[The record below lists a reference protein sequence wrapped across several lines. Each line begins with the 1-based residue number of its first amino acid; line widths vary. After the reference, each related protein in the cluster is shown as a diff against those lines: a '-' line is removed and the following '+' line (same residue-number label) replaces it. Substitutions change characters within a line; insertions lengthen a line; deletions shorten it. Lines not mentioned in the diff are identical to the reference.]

1 MAPVL
6 LEFSAVVLRRDVRLR
21 LADFADF
28 DAVERLVRFAPDALR
43 DAALVPVFALLLA
56 LDPVLRDLVRDE
68 LAFLR
73 AELAFERLAEAREL
87 FAPRRAAAAAFFL
100 PPVARDFALRLLL
113 PLREVVLRVERA
125 RADLRLPPPS
135 SIIPAPADADPACSL
150 SSSIPDPL
158 LRAMAPAS

>member
-6 LEFSAVVLRRDVRLR
+6 LEFSALVLRRDVRLR
-21 LADFADF
+21 VADFADF

-73 AELAFERLAEAREL
+73 AELAFERLAEARD
-87 FAPRRAAAAAFFL
+87 RAL
-100 PPVARDFALRLLL
+100 SG
-113 PLREVVLRVERA
+113 RVNT
-125 RADLRLPPPS
+125 
-135 SIIPAPADADPACSL
+135 
-150 SSSIPDPL
+150 
-158 LRAMAPAS
+158 